1 MRREESEP
9 VGARERAGRREAV
22 GRARTAHAPLAPLAV
37 AALLAACGPRPGEE
51 PAPTSDPAGLAFR
64 DVTGASGLRFVHD
77 AGLSPEKQLPET
89 MGAGVALLDADGDG
103 DLDLYLVQSG
113 PLPLTPDR
121 AGAPPN
127 ELWRNDGAGNF
138 TDATAESG
146 DAAHRGYGMGVAAGD
161 VNGDGHTDLYV
172 TNLGPDALLVGDG
185 RGGFRDATAG
195 SGLGDERWTVGATFF
210 DADGDGDLDLYV
222 TAYLDLDLHDPAFCG
237 RREPGWRSYCHPDHY
252 PGLQDRFYLG
262 NGDGTFTDA
271 TLAAGLGDSAGKG
284 LGAVAFDA
292 DEDGDLDLYV
302 ANDSVENRLWENLG
316 DGTFRDGTLLSGT
329 GVNELGMTEAGMGLV
344 ADDLDGDGDTDLHVT
359 NFDDESNTLYRNDGD
374 LLFRDATVA
383 AGLEAPTRLP
393 VGFGVV
399 AADLDDDG
407 DLDLAV
413 ANGHI
418 IDNIHLYHD
427 GKSWAQ
433 RMALF
438 ENLGGGRFRDATAEA
453 GDLGR
458 EPAVGRGLVAGDL
471 DGDGDLDLVLT
482 SCAGPARV
490 YRNEGAAPG
499 ATQLVGLPP
508 GSRVRARLADGRLV
522 DRRAG
527 PGVSYASSGS
537 PGVHLDPAAAS
548 AGTLELRLPGGPW
561 VRVAAPGAGGGVRDA
576 GELGLAPGDAR

>member
-1 MRREESEP
+1 MRRSLI
-9 VGARERAGRREAV
+9 V
-22 GRARTAHAPLAPLAV
+22 L
-37 AALLAACGPRPGEE
+37 AALAAGCG
-51 PAPTSDPAGLAFR
+51 APPPTPVADPQ
-64 DVTGASGLRFVHD
+64 GLRFTDSTAAWGLDFVHD

-89 MGAGVALLDADGDG
+89 MGAGAALFDADGDG

-113 PLPLTPDR
+113 PLPLSADR
-121 AGAPPN
+121 SGAPPN
-127 ELWRNDGAGNF
+127 ELWLNDGSGRLE
-138 TDATAESG
+138 DATTRSG

-161 VNGDGHTDLYV
+161 VNGDGHADLYL
-172 TNLGPDALLVGDG
+172 TNLGPDALLLGDG
-185 RGGFRDATAG
+185 TGGFRDATAT
-195 SGLGDERWTVGATFF
+195 SGLGDPRWTVGATLF
-210 DADGDGDLDLYV
+210 DADADGDLDLFV
-222 TAYLDLDLHDPAFCG
+222 TGYLDLDLSAPAFCG

-262 NGDGTFTDA
+262 NGDGTFVEA
-271 TLAAGLGDSAGKG
+271 TVAAGLGDSEGKG

-292 DEDGDLDLYV
+292 DDDGDLDLYV

-316 DGTFRDGTLLSGT
+316 DGRFRDGTLLSGT

-344 ADDLDGDGDTDLHVT
+344 AQDLDGDGRTDLLVT

-374 LLFRDATVA
+374 LLFRDVTVS

-433 RMALF
+433 RTALF
-438 ENLGGGRFRDATAEA
+438 ENLGQGRFRDATGDA
-453 GDLGR
+453 GDLGL

-482 SCAGPARV
+482 SCAGPARLL
-490 YRNEGAAPG
+490 RNEGSAPR
-499 ATQLVGLPP
+499 ASRLVGLPP
-508 GSRVRARLADGRLV
+508 GTRVRARLPDGRLV

-527 PGVSYASSGS
+527 PAVSYACSGP
-537 PGVHLDPAAAS
+537 PGVHLDPTSLAA
-548 AGTLELRLPGGPW
+548 GRLELRPPGQPWLQVDLPTPAGPEL
-561 VRVAAPGAGGGVRDA
+561 DA
-576 GELGLAPGDAR
+576 SELIGPVQDRR